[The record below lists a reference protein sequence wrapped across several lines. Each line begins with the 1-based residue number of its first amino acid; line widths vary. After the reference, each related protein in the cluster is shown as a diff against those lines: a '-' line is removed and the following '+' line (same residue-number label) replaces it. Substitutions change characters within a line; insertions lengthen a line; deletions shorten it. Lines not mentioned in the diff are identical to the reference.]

1 MPFDGTY
8 FPAPTPYD
16 TGLFPIWSRHGCRLW
31 FETRLRRKKKCRAD
45 AVRAPT
51 PATATLPSPGLLR
64 DAKGM
69 IADPKNWT
77 RRTYRS
83 FGGQRCAVGA
93 LRAAAKR
100 LDDPAIA
107 WSAHALLI
115 NVARSRGFTN
125 VETMNDRSSH
135 AAVMA
140 AFDQAIRTAERTAAS
155 DKRRLLAVI
164 RSSGRHGELVGRVP
178 DRVGD
183 GCREACRSRKGAR
196 ALGYGRVAFGP
207 ARGLPYQ

>member
-31 FETRLRRKKKCRAD
+31 FDARLRRKKSVAPSLL
-45 AVRAPT
+45 RAP
-51 PATATLPSPGLLR
+51 LPTERDLAVADLLR
-64 DAKGM
+64 DAKAL
-69 IADPKNWT
+69 IDEPKNWT

-100 LDDPAIA
+100 LNDPTIG

-125 VETMNDRSSH
+125 VETMNDRSPQ
-135 AAVMA
+135 AVVLS
-140 AFDQAIRTAERTAAS
+140 AFDQATAMAERG
-155 DKRRLLAVI
+155 I
-164 RSSGRHGELVGRVP
+164 
-178 DRVGD
+178 
-183 GCREACRSRKGAR
+183 
-196 ALGYGRVAFGP
+196 P
-207 ARGLPYQ
+207 AR

>member
-8 FPAPTPYD
+8 FPAPTPSD

-31 FETRLRRKKKCRAD
+31 FEARLRRNRSSD
-45 AVRAPT
+45 ALLRAPV
-51 PATATLPSPGLLR
+51 PADRDLAVAGLLR
-64 DAKGM
+64 EAKGM
-69 IADPKNWT
+69 ISDPENWT

-100 LDDPAIA
+100 LDDPGIA

-115 NVARSRGFTN
+115 DVARSRGFTN

-135 AAVMA
+135 AAVLA
-140 AFDQAIRTAERTAAS
+140 AFDQAIRTAERSPAA
-155 DKRRLLAVI
+155 
-164 RSSGRHGELVGRVP
+164 G
-178 DRVGD
+178 
-183 GCREACRSRKGAR
+183 
-196 ALGYGRVAFGP
+196 
-207 ARGLPYQ
+207 

>member
-31 FETRLRRKKKCRAD
+31 FEARLRRSRNTGPSAL
-45 AVRAPT
+45 RAPS
-51 PATATLPSPGLLR
+51 PSDRDLAVAELLR
-64 DAKGM
+64 DAKEL

-100 LDDPAIA
+100 LDDPSLG
-107 WSAHALLI
+107 WSAQALLI

-125 VETMNDRSSH
+125 VETMNDRSPQ
-135 AAVMA
+135 AAVLS
-140 AFDQAIRTAERTAAS
+140 AFDQAIAMAER
-155 DKRRLLAVI
+155 
-164 RSSGRHGELVGRVP
+164 
-178 DRVGD
+178 
-183 GCREACRSRKGAR
+183 GA
-196 ALGYGRVAFGP
+196 P
-207 ARGLPYQ
+207 AR

>member
-8 FPAPTPYD
+8 FPAPTPSD

-31 FETRLRRKKKCRAD
+31 FEARLRRGKRGAPSLL
-45 AVRAPT
+45 RAPL
-51 PATATLPSPGLLR
+51 PADRDLAVAGLLR
-64 DAKGM
+64 EAREM
-69 IADPKNWT
+69 IEDPENWT

-100 LDDPAIA
+100 LNDPSLA

-115 NVARSRGFTN
+115 GVARSRGFTN

-135 AAVMA
+135 AAVIA
-140 AFDQAIRTAERTAAS
+140 AFDQAIRTAERAA
-155 DKRRLLAVI
+155 
-164 RSSGRHGELVGRVP
+164 G
-178 DRVGD
+178 
-183 GCREACRSRKGAR
+183 
-196 ALGYGRVAFGP
+196 
-207 ARGLPYQ
+207 

>member
-31 FETRLRRKKKCRAD
+31 FDARLRRKKNA
-45 AVRAPT
+45 APAMLRAPA
-51 PATATLPSPGLLR
+51 PTARDLAVANLLR
-64 DAKGM
+64 DAKGL
-69 IADPKNWT
+69 IDEPKNWT

-100 LDDPAIA
+100 LNDPTIG

-125 VETMNDRSSH
+125 VETMNDRSPQ
-135 AAVMA
+135 AAVLS
-140 AFDQAIRTAERTAAS
+140 AFDQAIAMAER
-155 DKRRLLAVI
+155 
-164 RSSGRHGELVGRVP
+164 G
-178 DRVGD
+178 
-183 GCREACRSRKGAR
+183 
-196 ALGYGRVAFGP
+196 FP
-207 ARGLPYQ
+207 AR

>member
-8 FPAPTPYD
+8 FPVATPYD
-16 TGLFPIWSRHGCRLW
+16 TGLFPLWSRHGCRLW
-31 FETRLRRKKKCRAD
+31 FHTRLRGKQA
-45 AVRAPT
+45 ASPTMLRAPI
-51 PATATLPSPGLLR
+51 PAERDLAVADLLR
-64 DAKGM
+64 DARGL
-69 IADPKNWT
+69 INEPKDWT

-100 LDDPAIA
+100 LNDPAIA

-115 NVARSRGFTN
+115 DVARSRGFTN

-155 DKRRLLAVI
+155 R
-164 RSSGRHGELVGRVP
+164 
-178 DRVGD
+178 
-183 GCREACRSRKGAR
+183 
-196 ALGYGRVAFGP
+196 
-207 ARGLPYQ
+207 

>member
-8 FPAPTPYD
+8 FPATAPYD
-16 TGLFPIWSRHGCRLW
+16 TGLFPLWSRQGSRLW
-31 FETRLRRKKKCRAD
+31 FHARLRGKKPA
-45 AVRAPT
+45 APTMLRAPT
-51 PATATLPSPGLLR
+51 PAERGLAVADLLR
-64 DAKGM
+64 DAKDLV
-69 IADPKNWT
+69 ADPKDWT

-100 LDDPAIA
+100 LNDPALA

-115 NVARSRGFTN
+115 DVARSRGFTN

-140 AFDQAIRTAERTAAS
+140 AFDQAIRTAER
-155 DKRRLLAVI
+155 
-164 RSSGRHGELVGRVP
+164 
-178 DRVGD
+178 
-183 GCREACRSRKGAR
+183 GAIS
-196 ALGYGRVAFGP
+196 
-207 ARGLPYQ
+207 

>member
-8 FPAPTPYD
+8 FPATAPHD
-16 TGLFPIWSRHGCRLW
+16 TGLFPLWSRHGCRLW
-31 FETRLRRKKKCRAD
+31 LQTRLRGKKP
-45 AVRAPT
+45 AVPTMLRAPT
-51 PATATLPSPGLLR
+51 PAARGPAVAEVLR
-64 DAKGM
+64 DAKDM
-69 IADPKNWT
+69 IADSKDWT

-107 WSAHALLI
+107 WVAHALLI
-115 NVARSRGFTN
+115 DVARSRGFTN

-140 AFDQAIRTAERTAAS
+140 AFDQAIRVAERGAAS
-155 DKRRLLAVI
+155 R
-164 RSSGRHGELVGRVP
+164 
-178 DRVGD
+178 
-183 GCREACRSRKGAR
+183 
-196 ALGYGRVAFGP
+196 
-207 ARGLPYQ
+207 

>member
-31 FETRLRRKKKCRAD
+31 FDARLRRKKNLAPSLL
-45 AVRAPT
+45 RAP
-51 PATATLPSPGLLR
+51 LPTERDLAVADLLR
-64 DAKGM
+64 DAKAL
-69 IADPKNWT
+69 IDEPKNWT

-100 LDDPAIA
+100 LNDPTIG

-125 VETMNDRSSH
+125 VETMNDRSPQ
-135 AAVMA
+135 AVVLS
-140 AFDQAIRTAERTAAS
+140 AFDQAIAMAE
-155 DKRRLLAVI
+155 
-164 RSSGRHGELVGRVP
+164 HGI
-178 DRVGD
+178 
-183 GCREACRSRKGAR
+183 
-196 ALGYGRVAFGP
+196 P
-207 ARGLPYQ
+207 AR

>member
-8 FPAPTPYD
+8 FPAPRPSD

-31 FETRLRRKKKCRAD
+31 FGARLRRDRRD
-45 AVRAPT
+45 AATLLRAPH
-51 PATATLPSPGLLR
+51 PADRDLAVAGLLR
-64 DAKGM
+64 EAKGL
-69 IADPKNWT
+69 IDDPETWT

-100 LDDPAIA
+100 LDDPSIA

-115 NVARSRGFTN
+115 DVARSRGFTN

-135 AAVMA
+135 AAVLA
-140 AFDQAIRTAERTAAS
+140 AFDQAIRTAER
-155 DKRRLLAVI
+155 
-164 RSSGRHGELVGRVP
+164 
-178 DRVGD
+178 
-183 GCREACRSRKGAR
+183 
-196 ALGYGRVAFGP
+196 GP
-207 ARGLPYQ
+207 AAR

>member
-8 FPAPTPYD
+8 FPTTTPHD
-16 TGLFPIWSRHGCRLW
+16 TGLFPLWSRHGCRLW
-31 FETRLRRKKKCRAD
+31 FQTRWRATPTLL
-45 AVRAPT
+45 RAPA
-51 PATATLPSPGLLR
+51 PAERGLAVADLLR
-64 DAKGM
+64 DARAM
-69 IADPKNWT
+69 IADPKDWT

-83 FGGQRCAVGA
+83 FGGQRCAIGA

-115 NVARSRGFTN
+115 DVARSRGFTN

-140 AFDQAIRTAERTAAS
+140 AFDQAIRAAERTAGV
-155 DKRRLLAVI
+155 R
-164 RSSGRHGELVGRVP
+164 
-178 DRVGD
+178 
-183 GCREACRSRKGAR
+183 
-196 ALGYGRVAFGP
+196 
-207 ARGLPYQ
+207 

>member
-31 FETRLRRKKKCRAD
+31 FDARLRRKKNFAPSLL
-45 AVRAPT
+45 RAP
-51 PATATLPSPGLLR
+51 LPTERDLAVADLLR
-64 DAKGM
+64 DAKAL
-69 IADPKNWT
+69 IDEPKNWT

-100 LDDPAIA
+100 LNDPTIG

-125 VETMNDRSSH
+125 VETMNDRSPQ
-135 AAVMA
+135 AVVLS
-140 AFDQAIRTAERTAAS
+140 AFDQAIAMAE
-155 DKRRLLAVI
+155 
-164 RSSGRHGELVGRVP
+164 HGI
-178 DRVGD
+178 
-183 GCREACRSRKGAR
+183 
-196 ALGYGRVAFGP
+196 P
-207 ARGLPYQ
+207 AR